1 MTVKCL
7 TREQKQIIAY
17 QFKFIQLNVN
27 DIADEWQR
35 SVRTIHRVLEE
46 EGVAPARRK
55 RIAKAKTVMPVP
67 AVQVPPELHELPK
80 LTAFENFKCFL
91 KAVFNKKS
99 IKANVPAQQ

>member
-7 TREQKQIIAY
+7 TKEQKQIIAY
-17 QFKFIQLNVN
+17 QFKFIQLSVN

-35 SVRTIHRVLEE
+35 SIRTIHRVLVE
-46 EGVAPARRK
+46 EGVAPVRRT
-55 RIAKAKTVMPVP
+55 RKASVKKVVP
-67 AVQVPPELHELPK
+67 APIIVHDLPK

-99 IKANVPAQQ
+99 IKANVSAQQQ

>member
-7 TREQKQIIAY
+7 TKEQKQIIAY
-17 QFKFIQLNVN
+17 QFKFIQLSVN

-35 SVRTIHRVLEE
+35 SIRTIHRVLVE
-46 EGVAPARRK
+46 EGVAPVRRTRK
-55 RIAKAKTVMPVP
+55 PSTKTVVP
-67 AVQVPPELHELPK
+67 APIVVHELPK

-99 IKANVPAQQ
+99 IKANVSAQQQ

>member
-7 TREQKQIIAY
+7 TKEQKQIIAY
-17 QFKFIQLNVN
+17 QFKFIQLSVN

-35 SVRTIHRVLEE
+35 SIRTIHRVLVE
-46 EGVAPARRK
+46 EGVAPVRRT
-55 RIAKAKTVMPVP
+55 RKASTKTVVP
-67 AVQVPPELHELPK
+67 AAVVVHELPK

-99 IKANVPAQQ
+99 IKANVSAQQQ